1 MTIKRK
7 GNRTEEEGGRCRA
20 AERHETFDCVPAP
33 GRVQGADDEEGG
45 GEQVYVFASGRRWG
59 RWASC
64 SASRTGRLGGLVR
77 FVFAVEVL
85 LPLLKPKGCRGPGI
99 NRAAVISCNLSYF
112 SISVQPALFFKKLTL
127 FHV

>member
-45 GEQVYVFASGRRWG
+45 GEQVYVCSHQDGGGGGGRHVAR
-59 RWASC
+59 
-64 SASRTGRLGGLVR
+64 
-77 FVFAVEVL
+77 VEQV
-85 LPLLKPKGCRGPGI
+85 GWEGW
-99 NRAAVISCNLSYF
+99 
-112 SISVQPALFFKKLTL
+112 
-127 FHV
+127 